1 MPARLAKPTD
11 VPEKHAP
18 LIEMLWR
25 FYIAAG
31 EPSMRKIAD
40 AVQELDEDQRK
51 STANHETVRKT
62 LRAINL
68 PQQETVELIF
78 LALCH
83 LADVDPDDIEPSEDD
98 NSGYNG
104 WDQEPSRSH
113 REELVRNYLLA
124 RHGSVPTLPRTREVK
139 ARQEAEWG
147 ARQSSRG
154 SFGSLRSE
162 ADPWGSVAK
171 SSPDDEP
178 PF

>member
-68 PQQETVELIF
+68 PQQETVEVIF

-113 REELVRNYLLA
+113 REELLRNYLLA

-139 ARQEAEWG
+139 ARQEAEWE
-147 ARQSSRG
+147 ARQSSHG